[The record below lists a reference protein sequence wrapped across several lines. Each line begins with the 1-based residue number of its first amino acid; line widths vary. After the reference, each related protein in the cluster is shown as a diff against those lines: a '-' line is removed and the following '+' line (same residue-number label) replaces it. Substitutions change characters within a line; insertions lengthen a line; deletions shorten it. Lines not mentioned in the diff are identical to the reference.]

1 MEKKELKSWE
11 KDGRE
16 VAECTRATNVAAAA
30 ACAAHSLQP
39 VTEVQDKGTVRV
51 TTAPLLLLGLIT
63 VATGWYNQRSAS
75 I

>member
-1 MEKKELKSWE
+1 MENEELKSWE

-30 ACAAHSLQP
+30 AHSLQP
-39 VTEVQDKGTVRV
+39 VTEVQDKGTMRA

-63 VATGWYNQRSAS
+63 VAAGWYNQRFAS

>member
-1 MEKKELKSWE
+1 MGNEELKSWE

-30 ACAAHSLQP
+30 ARAAHSLQP
-39 VTEVQDKGTVRV
+39 LTEVQDKGTIRA

-63 VATGWYNQRSAS
+63 VAAGWCNQRFAS